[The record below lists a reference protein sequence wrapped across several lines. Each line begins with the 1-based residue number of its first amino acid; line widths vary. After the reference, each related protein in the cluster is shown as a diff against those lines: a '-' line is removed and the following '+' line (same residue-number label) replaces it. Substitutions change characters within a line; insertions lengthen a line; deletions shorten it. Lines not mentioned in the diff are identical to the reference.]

1 MRYRLASE
9 ASTVTVRTGTEGLF
23 ARMAHRLELVARPA
37 DGWGERAGEV
47 VRGGLRVRS
56 SDLHVTGALRGDRV
70 DVHVLAAADVSAIDA
85 RVAAELFGGV
95 VTFEIE
101 VDARIGAAGG
111 TASVSSARG
120 KASSTVRL
128 TVEEEG
134 ESLRVTAEARLSLRA
149 LGAGPVSG
157 PLGAFR
163 VADELEVTFR
173 GHFIPEAAGTALS
186 C

>member
-1 MRYRLASE
+1 MRYRLASD

-37 DGWGERAGEV
+37 EGWGEREGEV
-47 VRGGLRVRS
+47 LRGALRVRS
-56 SDLHVTGALRGDRV
+56 SDLHVTGVLRGDRV
-70 DVHVLAAADVSAIDA
+70 DAHVLAAADVSAIDA
-85 RVAAELFGGV
+85 RVAGDLFGGV
-95 VTFEIE
+95 VTFDIE
-101 VDARIGAAGG
+101 VDARGEAAGA
-111 TASVSSARG
+111 TASVSSPRG
-120 KASSTVRL
+120 TATLPVRL

-134 ESLRVTAEARLSLRA
+134 ESLRVVGEARLSLRA

-163 VADELEVTFR
+163 VADELDVTFR
-173 GHFIPEAAGTALS
+173 GHFVPDPAGAAHS